1 MYNIPVKRGENLKT
15 LDNIEAIQSLM
26 NEELSMIIAKSHH
39 CSTCKMI
46 NAHLE
51 NTIKDFD
58 QLNVAQVF
66 VDDVEAFRGEYVV
79 FSVPTVLIYS
89 QGKELLR
96 ESRFI
101 DITKINRLLA
111 MAKQ

>member
-1 MYNIPVKRGENLKT
+1 LKT
-15 LDNIEAIQSLM
+15 LDNIDAIKSLM
-26 NEELSMIIAKSHH
+26 NEDLSIIIAKSHS

-46 NAHLE
+46 NTHLE
-51 NTIKDFD
+51 NTINDYET
-58 QLNVAQVF
+58 LNIAQVF

-89 QGKELLR
+89 NGKEMLR

-101 DITKINRLLA
+101 DVTKINRLLD

>member
-1 MYNIPVKRGENLKT
+1 LKT
-15 LDNIEAIQSLM
+15 LDNIDAIKSLM
-26 NEELSMIIAKSHH
+26 NEDLSIIIAKSHN

-46 NAHLE
+46 NTHLE
-51 NTIKDFD
+51 NTINDFKT
-58 QLNVAQVF
+58 LNVAQVF

-89 QGKELLR
+89 NGKEMLR

-101 DITKINRLLA
+101 DVTKINRLLD
-111 MAKQ
+111 MVKQ